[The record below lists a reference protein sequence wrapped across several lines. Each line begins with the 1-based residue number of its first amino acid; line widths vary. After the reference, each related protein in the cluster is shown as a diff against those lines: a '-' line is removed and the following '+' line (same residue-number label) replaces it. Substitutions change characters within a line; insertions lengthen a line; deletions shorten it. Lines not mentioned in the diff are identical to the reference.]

1 MGKGGEPSGRFM
13 AWNEDCAPPDR
24 ILDSDTAWTNE
35 KKDSSMAN
43 SQRRNKTAHELSI
56 TGALLAL
63 LLFSQSVD
71 QERGV
76 KFCANGLES

>member
-1 MGKGGEPSGRFM
+1 
-13 AWNEDCAPPDR
+13 
-24 ILDSDTAWTNE
+24 
-35 KKDSSMAN
+35 MAN

-71 QERGV
+71 RERGV